1 MSLAL
6 ALLMP
11 ALDARAATFEAAYA
25 EHRVKVYRLGLRY
38 GGGARAFAEDLLHD
52 VFVRLLERAGS
63 LDEGDLGGWLYTVAT
78 NLALKKLR
86 PEKSLLGVLS
96 RLFAPEPSPP

>member
-25 EHRVKVYRLGLRY
+25 DHRVKVYRLGLRY
-38 GGGARAFAEDLLHD
+38 GGGSRAFAEDLVHD
-52 VFVRLLERAGS
+52 VFVRLLERADA
-63 LDEGDLGGWLYTVAT
+63 LEAGDLGGWLYTVAT
-78 NLALKKLR
+78 NLALKRLDR
-86 PEKSLLGVLS
+86 ERSLLG
-96 RLFAPEPSPP
+96 RLAKWASF